1 MRSYRA
7 EFTTKKVG
15 DKMENKSVKKLQS
28 AIEPLKVY
36 HNYFADYDELKAK
49 SLLMNFYSELKDI
62 APESQVILRRKRYYS
77 FYINLFLVMQALEN
91 KEYSKACHEIC
102 TLDYYESILQ
112 MRVYNSLMLLLQ
124 KYLE

>member
-7 EFTTKKVG
+7 EFTTEEIG
-15 DKMENKSVKKLQS
+15 DKMKNKSIKKLQL

-36 HNYFADYDELKAK
+36 HNYFADYDEVKEK
-49 SLLMNFYSELKDI
+49 SVLMNFYSELKDI
-62 APESQVILRRKRYYS
+62 VPEKQVILRRKKYYS
-77 FYINLFLVMQALEN
+77 FYINLFLVMQALE
-91 KEYSKACHEIC
+91 KKKYSKACHEIC